1 MSNYN
6 KLPGQP
12 ISRAKMNVLK
22 DTAILSMKDFNQI
35 KLDSQYTPVLSSQLN
50 LQNSSVLDS
59 DGIKNQRALALKQKL
74 IDYDK
79 KNPRASLLEFEG
91 EEAKKIL
98 AEQNKVSKD
107 DDAVKI
113 MDKMVLYAK
122 IATIRDRQL
131 DERKVMEDIYKQKE
145 NRLEV
150 MMELE
155 RLKEIQFLQ
164 DREKEL
170 KRQRMQGA
178 KIVIEQIKESDHER
192 MKKREQQERERIQM
206 LKAMEKL
213 AERMKKR
220 EQQERE
226 RIQMLKAMEKLAEE
240 DKRRQEDLRLRQK
253 NQINEAV
260 AANKIA
266 QLAKQKKILEEKEE
280 DLKILIFQREKD
292 KQEEAILAEK
302 KRIAAEKEVELQKL
316 REKQKRSSDKQGEL
330 DAIRAKRAFE
340 ENERKERQ
348 KEEEKKLEQQRIME
362 MLVMENKKQKEAKEK
377 ILAEEAKKEKEE
389 FNKRIM
395 EQMKEMEKEK
405 EIALKKKED
414 NLKNQEA
421 ILQQIAQKEELGK
434 NSYQEKMEE
443 GRKIKEKLD
452 EYKKNLEAIRRQ
464 KIAELKSLNIKDKY
478 IVPLEMYNFKTS
490 AFD

>member
-1 MSNYN
+1 
-6 KLPGQP
+6 
-12 ISRAKMNVLK
+12 MNVLK

-35 KLDSQYTPVLSSQLN
+35 RLDSQYTPMLSSHLN

-107 DDAVKI
+107 DDAVKV

-131 DERKVMEDIYKQKE
+131 DERKVMEDVYKQKE
-145 NRLEV
+145 NRMDV

-213 AERMKKR
+213 AE
-220 EQQERE
+220 
-226 RIQMLKAMEKLAEE
+226 E
-240 DKRRQEDLRLRQK
+240 DKRRQEELRLRQQ

-292 KQEEAILAEK
+292 RQEEAILAEK
-302 KRIAAEKEVELQKL
+302 KRIAAEKEIELQKL

-362 MLVMENKKQKEAKEK
+362 MLVLENKKQKEAKEK
-377 ILAEEAKKEKEE
+377 ILAEEAKREKEE

-395 EQMKEMEKEK
+395 EQMKEIEKEK
-405 EIALKKKED
+405 QIALKKKED

-421 ILQQIAQKEELGK
+421 ILKQIAEKEELGK

-490 AFD
+490 AFE

>member
-178 KIVIEQIKESDHER
+178 KIVIEQIKESDH
-192 MKKREQQERERIQM
+192 
-206 LKAMEKL
+206 
-213 AERMKKR
+213 ERMKKR

>member
-1 MSNYN
+1 
-6 KLPGQP
+6 
-12 ISRAKMNVLK
+12 MNVLK

-35 KLDSQYTPVLSSQLN
+35 RLDSQYTPMLSSHLN

-213 AERMKKR
+213 AE
-220 EQQERE
+220 
-226 RIQMLKAMEKLAEE
+226 E
-240 DKRRQEDLRLRQK
+240 DKRRQEELRLRQQ

-292 KQEEAILAEK
+292 RQEEAILAEK
-302 KRIAAEKEVELQKL
+302 KRIAAEKEIELQKL

-362 MLVMENKKQKEAKEK
+362 MLVLENKKQKEAKEK
-377 ILAEEAKKEKEE
+377 ILAEEAKREKEE

-395 EQMKEMEKEK
+395 EQMKEIEKEK
-405 EIALKKKED
+405 QIALKKKED

-421 ILQQIAQKEELGK
+421 ILKQIAEKEELGK

-490 AFD
+490 AFE

>member
-1 MSNYN
+1 
-6 KLPGQP
+6 
-12 ISRAKMNVLK
+12 MNVLK

-35 KLDSQYTPVLSSQLN
+35 RLDSQYTPMLSSHLN

-107 DDAVKI
+107 DDAVKV

-131 DERKVMEDIYKQKE
+131 DERKVMEDVYKQKE
-145 NRLEV
+145 NRMDV

-164 DREKEL
+164 EREKEL

-178 KIVIEQIKESDHER
+178 RIVIEQIKESDHER

-213 AERMKKR
+213 AE
-220 EQQERE
+220 
-226 RIQMLKAMEKLAEE
+226 E
-240 DKRRQEDLRLRQK
+240 DKRRQEELRLRQQ

-266 QLAKQKKILEEKEE
+266 QLAKQKKVLEEKEE

-292 KQEEAILAEK
+292 RQEEAILAEK
-302 KRIAAEKEVELQKL
+302 KRIAAEKEIELQKL

-362 MLVMENKKQKEAKEK
+362 MLVLENKKQKEAKEK
-377 ILAEEAKKEKEE
+377 ILAEEAKREKEE

-395 EQMKEMEKEK
+395 EQMKEIEKEK
-405 EIALKKKED
+405 QIALKKKED

-421 ILQQIAQKEELGK
+421 ILKQIAEKEELGK
-434 NSYQEKMEE
+434 NAYLEKIEE
-443 GRKIKEKLD
+443 GRKIKEKMD
-452 EYKKNLEAIRRQ
+452 EYKKNLEAFRRQ
-464 KIAELKSLNIKDKY
+464 KIAELKALNIKDKY
-478 IVPLEMYNFKTS
+478 IVPLELYNFKTQP
-490 AFD
+490 FE

>member
-1 MSNYN
+1 
-6 KLPGQP
+6 
-12 ISRAKMNVLK
+12 MNVLK

-35 KLDSQYTPVLSSQLN
+35 RLDSQYTPMLSSHLN

-107 DDAVKI
+107 DDAVKV

-122 IATIRDRQL
+122 TATIRDRQL
-131 DERKVMEDIYKQKE
+131 DERKVMEDVYKQKE
-145 NRLEV
+145 NRMDV

-164 DREKEL
+164 EREKEL

-178 KIVIEQIKESDHER
+178 RIVIEQIKESDHER

-213 AERMKKR
+213 AE
-220 EQQERE
+220 
-226 RIQMLKAMEKLAEE
+226 E
-240 DKRRQEDLRLRQK
+240 DKRRQEELRLRQQ

-292 KQEEAILAEK
+292 RQEEAILAEK
-302 KRIAAEKEVELQKL
+302 KRIAAEKEIELQKL

-362 MLVMENKKQKEAKEK
+362 MLVLENKKQKEAKEK
-377 ILAEEAKKEKEE
+377 ILAEEAKREKEE

-395 EQMKEMEKEK
+395 EQMKEIEKEK
-405 EIALKKKED
+405 QIALKKKED

-421 ILQQIAQKEELGK
+421 ILKQIAEKEELGK

-490 AFD
+490 AFE

>member
-107 DDAVKI
+107 DDAVKV

-131 DERKVMEDIYKQKE
+131 DERKVMEDVYKQKE
-145 NRLEV
+145 NRMDV

-164 DREKEL
+164 EREKEL

-178 KIVIEQIKESDHER
+178 RIVIEQIKESDHER

-213 AERMKKR
+213 AE
-220 EQQERE
+220 
-226 RIQMLKAMEKLAEE
+226 E
-240 DKRRQEDLRLRQK
+240 DKRRQEELRLRQQ

-292 KQEEAILAEK
+292 RQEEAILAEK
-302 KRIAAEKEVELQKL
+302 KRIAAEKEIELQKL

>member
-213 AERMKKR
+213 AE
-220 EQQERE
+220 
-226 RIQMLKAMEKLAEE
+226 E
-240 DKRRQEDLRLRQK
+240 DKRRQEELRLRQQ

-266 QLAKQKKILEEKEE
+266 QLAKQKKVLEEKEE

-292 KQEEAILAEK
+292 RQEEAILAEK
-302 KRIAAEKEVELQKL
+302 KRIAAEKEIELQKL

-362 MLVMENKKQKEAKEK
+362 MLVLENKKQKEAKEK
-377 ILAEEAKKEKEE
+377 ILAEEAKREKEE

-395 EQMKEMEKEK
+395 EQMKEIEKEK
-405 EIALKKKED
+405 QIALKKKED

-421 ILQQIAQKEELGK
+421 ILKQIAEKEELGK

-490 AFD
+490 AFE

>member
-1 MSNYN
+1 
-6 KLPGQP
+6 
-12 ISRAKMNVLK
+12 MNVLK

-35 KLDSQYTPVLSSQLN
+35 RLDSQYTPMLSSHLN

-107 DDAVKI
+107 DDAVKV

-131 DERKVMEDIYKQKE
+131 DERKVMEDVYKQKE
-145 NRLEV
+145 NRMDV

-164 DREKEL
+164 EREKEL

-178 KIVIEQIKESDHER
+178 RIVIEQIKESDHER

-213 AERMKKR
+213 AE
-220 EQQERE
+220 
-226 RIQMLKAMEKLAEE
+226 E
-240 DKRRQEDLRLRQK
+240 DKRRQEELRLRQQ

-266 QLAKQKKILEEKEE
+266 QLAKQKKVLEEKEE

-292 KQEEAILAEK
+292 RQEEAILAEK
-302 KRIAAEKEVELQKL
+302 KRIAAEKEIELQKL

-348 KEEEKKLEQQRIME
+348 KEEEKKLEQQRLME
-362 MLVMENKKQKEAKEK
+362 MLVLENKKQKEAKEK
-377 ILAEEAKKEKEE
+377 ILAEEAKREKEE

-395 EQMKEMEKEK
+395 EQMKEIEKEK
-405 EIALKKKED
+405 QIALKKKED

-421 ILQQIAQKEELGK
+421 ILKQIAEKEELGK

-490 AFD
+490 AFE

>member
-1 MSNYN
+1 
-6 KLPGQP
+6 
-12 ISRAKMNVLK
+12 MNVLK

-35 KLDSQYTPVLSSQLN
+35 RLDSQYTPMLSSHLN

-107 DDAVKI
+107 DDAVKV

-131 DERKVMEDIYKQKE
+131 DERKVMEDVYKQKE
-145 NRLEV
+145 NRMDV

-164 DREKEL
+164 EREKEL

-178 KIVIEQIKESDHER
+178 RIVIEQIKESDHER

-213 AERMKKR
+213 AE
-220 EQQERE
+220 
-226 RIQMLKAMEKLAEE
+226 E
-240 DKRRQEDLRLRQK
+240 DKRRQEELRLRQQ

-266 QLAKQKKILEEKEE
+266 QLAKQKKVLEEKEE

-292 KQEEAILAEK
+292 RQEEAILAEK
-302 KRIAAEKEVELQKL
+302 KRIAAEKEIELQKL

-362 MLVMENKKQKEAKEK
+362 MLVLENKKQKEAKEK
-377 ILAEEAKKEKEE
+377 ILAEEAQREKEE

-395 EQMKEMEKEK
+395 EQMKEIEKEK
-405 EIALKKKED
+405 QLALKKKED

-421 ILQQIAQKEELGK
+421 ILKQIAEKEELGK

-490 AFD
+490 AFE

>member
-1 MSNYN
+1 
-6 KLPGQP
+6 
-12 ISRAKMNVLK
+12 MNVLK

-35 KLDSQYTPVLSSQLN
+35 RLDSQYTPMLSSHLN

-91 EEAKKIL
+91 KEAKKIL

-107 DDAVKI
+107 DDAVKV

-131 DERKVMEDIYKQKE
+131 DERKVMEDVYKQKE
-145 NRLEV
+145 NRMDV

-164 DREKEL
+164 EREKEL

-178 KIVIEQIKESDHER
+178 RIVIEQIKESDHER

-213 AERMKKR
+213 AE
-220 EQQERE
+220 
-226 RIQMLKAMEKLAEE
+226 E
-240 DKRRQEDLRLRQK
+240 DKRRQEELRLRQQ

-292 KQEEAILAEK
+292 RQEEAILAEK
-302 KRIAAEKEVELQKL
+302 KRIAAEKEIELQKL

>member
-1 MSNYN
+1 
-6 KLPGQP
+6 
-12 ISRAKMNVLK
+12 MNVLK

-35 KLDSQYTPVLSSQLN
+35 RLDSQYTPMLSSHLN

-107 DDAVKI
+107 DDAVKV

-131 DERKVMEDIYKQKE
+131 DERKVMEDVYKQKE
-145 NRLEV
+145 NRMDV

-164 DREKEL
+164 EREKEL

-178 KIVIEQIKESDHER
+178 RIVIEQIKESDHER
-192 MKKREQQERERIQM
+192 MKKRE
-206 LKAMEKL
+206 K
-213 AERMKKR
+213 
-220 EQQERE
+220 QERE

-240 DKRRQEDLRLRQK
+240 DKRRQEELRLRQQ

-292 KQEEAILAEK
+292 RQEEAILAEK

-362 MLVMENKKQKEAKEK
+362 MLVLENKKQKEAKEK
-377 ILAEEAKKEKEE
+377 ILAEEAKREKEE

-395 EQMKEMEKEK
+395 EQMKEIEKEK
-405 EIALKKKED
+405 QIALKKKED

-421 ILQQIAQKEELGK
+421 ILKQIAEKEELGK

-490 AFD
+490 AFE

>member
-1 MSNYN
+1 
-6 KLPGQP
+6 
-12 ISRAKMNVLK
+12 MNVLK

-35 KLDSQYTPVLSSQLN
+35 RLDSQYTPMLSSHLN

-107 DDAVKI
+107 DDAVKV

-131 DERKVMEDIYKQKE
+131 DERKVMEDVYKQKE
-145 NRLEV
+145 NRMDV

-164 DREKEL
+164 EREKEL

-178 KIVIEQIKESDHER
+178 RIVIEQIKESDHER

-213 AERMKKR
+213 AE
-220 EQQERE
+220 
-226 RIQMLKAMEKLAEE
+226 E
-240 DKRRQEDLRLRQK
+240 DKRRQEELRLRQQ

-292 KQEEAILAEK
+292 RQEEAILAEK
-302 KRIAAEKEVELQKL
+302 KRIAAEKEIELQKL

-340 ENERKERQ
+340 ENERKQ
-348 KEEEKKLEQQRIME
+348 KQIEEEKKLEQQRIME
-362 MLVMENKKQKEAKEK
+362 TLVNENKKQKEAKEK
-377 ILAEEAKKEKEE
+377 ILAEEAIREKEE
-389 FNKRIM
+389 FNKM
-395 EQMKEMEKEK
+395 VKEQLKEIEKEK
-405 EIALKKKED
+405 EIEKMKKEE
-414 NLKNQEA
+414 NMKNQEA
-421 ILQQIAQKEELGK
+421 ILKQIAEKEELGR
-434 NSYQEKMEE
+434 NAYLEKIEE
-443 GRKIKEKLD
+443 GRKIKEKMD
-452 EYKKNLEAIRRQ
+452 EYKKNLEAFRRQ
-464 KIAELKSLNIKDKY
+464 KIAELKALNIKDKY
-478 IVPLEMYNFKTS
+478 IVPLELYNFKTQP
-490 AFD
+490 FE

>member
-1 MSNYN
+1 
-6 KLPGQP
+6 
-12 ISRAKMNVLK
+12 MNVLK

-35 KLDSQYTPVLSSQLN
+35 RLDSQYTPMLSSHLN

-107 DDAVKI
+107 DDAVKV

-131 DERKVMEDIYKQKE
+131 DERKVMEDVYKQKE
-145 NRLEV
+145 NRMDV

-164 DREKEL
+164 EREKEL

-178 KIVIEQIKESDHER
+178 RIVIEQIKESDH
-192 MKKREQQERERIQM
+192 
-206 LKAMEKL
+206 
-213 AERMKKR
+213 ERMKKR

-292 KQEEAILAEK
+292 RQEEAILAEK
-302 KRIAAEKEVELQKL
+302 KRIAAEKEIELQKL

-340 ENERKERQ
+340 ENERKQ
-348 KEEEKKLEQQRIME
+348 KQIEEEKKLEQQRIME
-362 MLVMENKKQKEAKEK
+362 T
-377 ILAEEAKKEKEE
+377 
-389 FNKRIM
+389 
-395 EQMKEMEKEK
+395 
-405 EIALKKKED
+405 
-414 NLKNQEA
+414 
-421 ILQQIAQKEELGK
+421 
-434 NSYQEKMEE
+434 
-443 GRKIKEKLD
+443 
-452 EYKKNLEAIRRQ
+452 
-464 KIAELKSLNIKDKY
+464 KS
-478 IVPLEMYNFKTS
+478 F
-490 AFD
+490 

>member
-1 MSNYN
+1 
-6 KLPGQP
+6 
-12 ISRAKMNVLK
+12 MNVLK

-35 KLDSQYTPVLSSQLN
+35 RLDAQYTPMLSSHLN

-107 DDAVKI
+107 DDAVKV

-131 DERKVMEDIYKQKE
+131 DERKVMEDVYKQKE
-145 NRLEV
+145 NRMDV

-164 DREKEL
+164 EREKEL

-178 KIVIEQIKESDHER
+178 RIVVEQIKESDHER
-192 MKKREQQERERIQM
+192 MR
-206 LKAMEKL
+206 
-213 AERMKKR
+213 KR

-240 DKRRQEDLRLRQK
+240 DKRRQEELRLRQQ

-266 QLAKQKKILEEKEE
+266 QLAKQKKVLEEKEE

-292 KQEEAILAEK
+292 RQEEAILAEK
-302 KRIAAEKEVELQKL
+302 KRIAAEKEIELQKL

-348 KEEEKKLEQQRIME
+348 KEEEKKLEQQRLME
-362 MLVMENKKQKEAKEK
+362 MLVLENKKQKEAKEK
-377 ILAEEAKKEKEE
+377 ILAEEAQREKEE

-395 EQMKEMEKEK
+395 EQMKEIEKEK
-405 EIALKKKED
+405 QLALKKKED

-421 ILQQIAQKEELGK
+421 ILKQIAEKEELGK

-490 AFD
+490 AFE

>member
-1 MSNYN
+1 
-6 KLPGQP
+6 
-12 ISRAKMNVLK
+12 MNVLK

-35 KLDSQYTPVLSSQLN
+35 RLDSQYTPMLSSHLN

-107 DDAVKI
+107 DDAVKV

-131 DERKVMEDIYKQKE
+131 DERKVMEDVYKQKE
-145 NRLEV
+145 NRMDV

-164 DREKEL
+164 EREKEL

-178 KIVIEQIKESDHER
+178 RIVIEQIKESDHER

-213 AERMKKR
+213 AE
-220 EQQERE
+220 
-226 RIQMLKAMEKLAEE
+226 E
-240 DKRRQEDLRLRQK
+240 DKRRQEELRLRQQ

-292 KQEEAILAEK
+292 RQEEAILAEK
-302 KRIAAEKEVELQKL
+302 KRIAAEKEIELQKL

-362 MLVMENKKQKEAKEK
+362 MLVLENKKQKEAKEK
-377 ILAEEAKKEKEE
+377 ILAEEAKREKEE
-389 FNKRIM
+389 FNKRVM
-395 EQMKEMEKEK
+395 EKMKEIEKEK
-405 EIALKKKED
+405 QIALKKKED

-421 ILQQIAQKEELGK
+421 ILKQIAEKEELGK

-490 AFD
+490 AFE

>member
-1 MSNYN
+1 
-6 KLPGQP
+6 
-12 ISRAKMNVLK
+12 MNVLK

-35 KLDSQYTPVLSSQLN
+35 RLDSQYTPMLSSHLN

-107 DDAVKI
+107 DDAVKV

-131 DERKVMEDIYKQKE
+131 DERKVMEDVYKQKE
-145 NRLEV
+145 NRMDV

-164 DREKEL
+164 EREKEL

-178 KIVIEQIKESDHER
+178 RIVIEQIKESDH
-192 MKKREQQERERIQM
+192 
-206 LKAMEKL
+206 
-213 AERMKKR
+213 ERMKKR

-292 KQEEAILAEK
+292 RQEEAILAEK
-302 KRIAAEKEVELQKL
+302 KRIAAEKEIELQKL

-362 MLVMENKKQKEAKEK
+362 MLVLENKKQKEAKEK
-377 ILAEEAKKEKEE
+377 ILAEEAKREKEE

-395 EQMKEMEKEK
+395 EQMKEIEKEK
-405 EIALKKKED
+405 QIALKKKED

-421 ILQQIAQKEELGK
+421 ILKQIAEKEELGK

-490 AFD
+490 AFE

>member
-213 AERMKKR
+213 AE
-220 EQQERE
+220 
-226 RIQMLKAMEKLAEE
+226 E

-266 QLAKQKKILEEKEE
+266 QLDKQKKILEEKEE

-421 ILQQIAQKEELGK
+421 ILQQIAKKEELGK

>member
-1 MSNYN
+1 
-6 KLPGQP
+6 
-12 ISRAKMNVLK
+12 MNVLK

-35 KLDSQYTPVLSSQLN
+35 RLDSQYTPMLSSHLN

-107 DDAVKI
+107 DDAVKV

-131 DERKVMEDIYKQKE
+131 DERKVMEDVYKQKE
-145 NRLEV
+145 NRMDV

-164 DREKEL
+164 EREKEL

-178 KIVIEQIKESDHER
+178 RIVIEQIKESDHER

-213 AERMKKR
+213 AE
-220 EQQERE
+220 
-226 RIQMLKAMEKLAEE
+226 E
-240 DKRRQEDLRLRQK
+240 DKRRQEELRLRQQ

-266 QLAKQKKILEEKEE
+266 QLAKQKKVLEEKEE

-292 KQEEAILAEK
+292 RQEEAILAEK
-302 KRIAAEKEVELQKL
+302 KRIAAEKEIELQKL

-362 MLVMENKKQKEAKEK
+362 MLVLENKKQKEAKEK
-377 ILAEEAKKEKEE
+377 ILAEEAKREKEE

-395 EQMKEMEKEK
+395 EQMKEIEKEK
-405 EIALKKKED
+405 QIALKKKED

-421 ILQQIAQKEELGK
+421 ILKQIAEKEELGK

-490 AFD
+490 AFE

>member
-213 AERMKKR
+213 AE
-220 EQQERE
+220 
-226 RIQMLKAMEKLAEE
+226 E
-240 DKRRQEDLRLRQK
+240 DKRRQEELRLRQQ

-266 QLAKQKKILEEKEE
+266 QLAKQKKVLEEKEE

-292 KQEEAILAEK
+292 RQEEAILAEK
-302 KRIAAEKEVELQKL
+302 KRIAAETEIELQKL

-362 MLVMENKKQKEAKEK
+362 MLVLENKKQKEAKEK
-377 ILAEEAKKEKEE
+377 ILAEEAKREKEE

-395 EQMKEMEKEK
+395 EQMKEIEKEK
-405 EIALKKKED
+405 QIALKKKED

-421 ILQQIAQKEELGK
+421 ILKQIAEKEELGK

-490 AFD
+490 AFE

>member
-1 MSNYN
+1 
-6 KLPGQP
+6 
-12 ISRAKMNVLK
+12 MNVLK

-35 KLDSQYTPVLSSQLN
+35 RLDSQYTPMLSSHLN
-50 LQNSSVLDS
+50 LQNSSILDS

-107 DDAVKI
+107 DDAVKV

-178 KIVIEQIKESDHER
+178 RIVIEQIKESDH
-192 MKKREQQERERIQM
+192 
-206 LKAMEKL
+206 
-213 AERMKKR
+213 ERMKKR

-292 KQEEAILAEK
+292 RQEEAILAEK
-302 KRIAAEKEVELQKL
+302 KRIAAEKEIELQKL

>member
-1 MSNYN
+1 
-6 KLPGQP
+6 
-12 ISRAKMNVLK
+12 MNVLK

-35 KLDSQYTPVLSSQLN
+35 RLDAQYTPMLSSHLN

-107 DDAVKI
+107 DDAVKV

-131 DERKVMEDIYKQKE
+131 DERKVMEDVYKQKE
-145 NRLEV
+145 NRMDV

-164 DREKEL
+164 EREKEL

-178 KIVIEQIKESDHER
+178 RIVVEQIKESDHER
-192 MKKREQQERERIQM
+192 MR
-206 LKAMEKL
+206 
-213 AERMKKR
+213 KR

-240 DKRRQEDLRLRQK
+240 DKRREEELRLRQQ

-266 QLAKQKKILEEKEE
+266 QLAKQKKVLEEKEE

-292 KQEEAILAEK
+292 RQEEAILAEK
-302 KRIAAEKEVELQKL
+302 KRIAAEKEIELQKL

-348 KEEEKKLEQQRIME
+348 KEEEKKLEQQRLME
-362 MLVMENKKQKEAKEK
+362 MLVLENKKQKEAKEK
-377 ILAEEAKKEKEE
+377 ILAEEAQREKEE

-395 EQMKEMEKEK
+395 EQMKEIEKEK
-405 EIALKKKED
+405 QLALKKKED

-421 ILQQIAQKEELGK
+421 ILKQIAEKEELGK

-490 AFD
+490 AFE

>member
-1 MSNYN
+1 
-6 KLPGQP
+6 
-12 ISRAKMNVLK
+12 MNVLK

-35 KLDSQYTPVLSSQLN
+35 RLDSQYTPMLSSHLN

-107 DDAVKI
+107 DDAVKV

-131 DERKVMEDIYKQKE
+131 DERKVMEDVYKQKE

-178 KIVIEQIKESDHER
+178 RIVIEQIKESDHER

-213 AERMKKR
+213 AE
-220 EQQERE
+220 
-226 RIQMLKAMEKLAEE
+226 E
-240 DKRRQEDLRLRQK
+240 DKRRQEELRLRQQ

-266 QLAKQKKILEEKEE
+266 QLAKQKKVLEEKEE

-302 KRIAAEKEVELQKL
+302 KRIAAEKEIELQKL

>member
-1 MSNYN
+1 
-6 KLPGQP
+6 
-12 ISRAKMNVLK
+12 MNVLK

-35 KLDSQYTPVLSSQLN
+35 RLDSQYTPMLSSHLN

-107 DDAVKI
+107 DDAVKV

-131 DERKVMEDIYKQKE
+131 DERKVMEDVYKQKE
-145 NRLEV
+145 NRMDV

-164 DREKEL
+164 EREKEL

-178 KIVIEQIKESDHER
+178 RIVIEQIKESDHER

-206 LKAMEKL
+206 LK
-213 AERMKKR
+213 KK
-220 EQQERE
+220 
-226 RIQMLKAMEKLAEE
+226 KKLAEE
-240 DKRRQEDLRLRQK
+240 DKRRQEELRLRQQ

-266 QLAKQKKILEEKEE
+266 QLAKQKKVLEEKEE

-292 KQEEAILAEK
+292 RQEEAILAEK
-302 KRIAAEKEVELQKL
+302 KRIAAEKEIELQKL

-362 MLVMENKKQKEAKEK
+362 MLVLENKKQKEAKEK
-377 ILAEEAKKEKEE
+377 ILAEEAKREKEE

-395 EQMKEMEKEK
+395 EQMKEIEKEK
-405 EIALKKKED
+405 QIALKKKED

-421 ILQQIAQKEELGK
+421 ILKQIAEKEELGK
-434 NSYQEKMEE
+434 NAYLEKIEE
-443 GRKIKEKLD
+443 GRKIKEKMD
-452 EYKKNLEAIRRQ
+452 EYKKNLEAFRRQ
-464 KIAELKSLNIKDKY
+464 KIAELKALNIKDKY
-478 IVPLEMYNFKTS
+478 IVPLELYNFKTQP
-490 AFD
+490 FE

>member
-1 MSNYN
+1 
-6 KLPGQP
+6 
-12 ISRAKMNVLK
+12 MNVLK

-35 KLDSQYTPVLSSQLN
+35 RLDSQYTPMLSSHLN

-107 DDAVKI
+107 DDAVKV

-131 DERKVMEDIYKQKE
+131 DERKVMEDVYKQKE
-145 NRLEV
+145 NRMDV

-164 DREKEL
+164 EREKEL

-178 KIVIEQIKESDHER
+178 RIVIEQIKESDHER

-213 AERMKKR
+213 AE
-220 EQQERE
+220 
-226 RIQMLKAMEKLAEE
+226 E
-240 DKRRQEDLRLRQK
+240 DKRRQEELRLRQQ

-292 KQEEAILAEK
+292 RQEEAILAEK
-302 KRIAAEKEVELQKL
+302 KRIAAEKEIELQKL

-362 MLVMENKKQKEAKEK
+362 MLVLENKKQKEAKEK
-377 ILAEEAKKEKEE
+377 ILAEEAKREKEE

-395 EQMKEMEKEK
+395 EQMKEIEKEK
-405 EIALKKKED
+405 QIALKKKED

-421 ILQQIAQKEELGK
+421 ILKQIAEKEELGK

>member
-1 MSNYN
+1 
-6 KLPGQP
+6 
-12 ISRAKMNVLK
+12 MNVLK

-35 KLDSQYTPVLSSQLN
+35 RLDSQYTPMLSSHLN

-107 DDAVKI
+107 DDAVKV

-131 DERKVMEDIYKQKE
+131 DERKVMEDVYKQKE
-145 NRLEV
+145 NRMDV

-164 DREKEL
+164 EREKEL

-178 KIVIEQIKESDHER
+178 RIVIEQIKESDHER

-213 AERMKKR
+213 AE
-220 EQQERE
+220 
-226 RIQMLKAMEKLAEE
+226 E
-240 DKRRQEDLRLRQK
+240 DKRRQEELRLRQQ

-292 KQEEAILAEK
+292 RQEEAILAEK
-302 KRIAAEKEVELQKL
+302 KRIAAEKEIELQKL

-362 MLVMENKKQKEAKEK
+362 MLVLENKKQKEAKEK
-377 ILAEEAKKEKEE
+377 ILAEEAKREKEE

-395 EQMKEMEKEK
+395 EQMKEIEKEK
-405 EIALKKKED
+405 QIALKKKED

-421 ILQQIAQKEELGK
+421 ILKQIAEKEELGK

-490 AFD
+490 AFE

>member
-1 MSNYN
+1 
-6 KLPGQP
+6 
-12 ISRAKMNVLK
+12 MNVLK

-35 KLDSQYTPVLSSQLN
+35 RLDSQYTPMLSSHLN

-107 DDAVKI
+107 DDAVKV

-131 DERKVMEDIYKQKE
+131 DERKVMEDVYKQKE
-145 NRLEV
+145 NRMDV

-164 DREKEL
+164 EREKEL

-178 KIVIEQIKESDHER
+178 RIVIEQIKESDHER

-213 AERMKKR
+213 AE
-220 EQQERE
+220 
-226 RIQMLKAMEKLAEE
+226 E
-240 DKRRQEDLRLRQK
+240 DKRRQEELRLRQQ

-266 QLAKQKKILEEKEE
+266 QLAKQKKVLEEKEE

-362 MLVMENKKQKEAKEK
+362 MLVLENKKQKEAKEK
-377 ILAEEAKKEKEE
+377 ILAEEAKREKEE

-395 EQMKEMEKEK
+395 EQMKEIEKEK
-405 EIALKKKED
+405 QIALKKKED

-421 ILQQIAQKEELGK
+421 ILKQIAEKEELGK

-490 AFD
+490 AFE

>member
-107 DDAVKI
+107 DDAVKV

-131 DERKVMEDIYKQKE
+131 DERKVMEDVYKQKE
-145 NRLEV
+145 NRMDV

-164 DREKEL
+164 EREKEL

-178 KIVIEQIKESDHER
+178 RIVIEQIKESDH
-192 MKKREQQERERIQM
+192 
-206 LKAMEKL
+206 
-213 AERMKKR
+213 ERMKKR

>member
-213 AERMKKR
+213 AE
-220 EQQERE
+220 
-226 RIQMLKAMEKLAEE
+226 E

-377 ILAEEAKKEKEE
+377 ILAEEAEKEKEE

>member
-1 MSNYN
+1 
-6 KLPGQP
+6 
-12 ISRAKMNVLK
+12 MNVLK

-35 KLDSQYTPVLSSQLN
+35 RLDSQYTPMLSSHLN

-107 DDAVKI
+107 DDAVKV

-131 DERKVMEDIYKQKE
+131 DERKVMEDVYKQKE
-145 NRLEV
+145 NRMDV

-164 DREKEL
+164 EREKEL

-178 KIVIEQIKESDHER
+178 RIVIEQIKESDHER

-213 AERMKKR
+213 AE
-220 EQQERE
+220 
-226 RIQMLKAMEKLAEE
+226 E
-240 DKRRQEDLRLRQK
+240 DKRRQEELRLRQQ

-266 QLAKQKKILEEKEE
+266 QLAKQKKVLEEKEE

-292 KQEEAILAEK
+292 RQEEAILAEK
-302 KRIAAEKEVELQKL
+302 KRIAAEKEIELQKL

-348 KEEEKKLEQQRIME
+348 KEEEKKLEQQRLME
-362 MLVMENKKQKEAKEK
+362 MLVLENKKQKEAKEK
-377 ILAEEAKKEKEE
+377 ILAEEAQREKEE

-395 EQMKEMEKEK
+395 EQMKEIEKEK
-405 EIALKKKED
+405 QIALKKKED

-421 ILQQIAQKEELGK
+421 ILKQIAEKEELGK

-490 AFD
+490 AFE

>member
-1 MSNYN
+1 
-6 KLPGQP
+6 
-12 ISRAKMNVLK
+12 MNVLK

-35 KLDSQYTPVLSSQLN
+35 RLDAQYTPMLSSHLN

-107 DDAVKI
+107 DDAVKV

-131 DERKVMEDIYKQKE
+131 DERKVMEDVYKQKE
-145 NRLEV
+145 NRMDV

-178 KIVIEQIKESDHER
+178 RIVVEQIKESDHER
-192 MKKREQQERERIQM
+192 MR
-206 LKAMEKL
+206 
-213 AERMKKR
+213 KR

-240 DKRRQEDLRLRQK
+240 DKRREEELRLRQQ

-266 QLAKQKKILEEKEE
+266 QLAKQKKVLEEKEE

-292 KQEEAILAEK
+292 RQEEAILAEK
-302 KRIAAEKEVELQKL
+302 KRIAAEKEIELQKL

-348 KEEEKKLEQQRIME
+348 KEEEKKLEQQRLME
-362 MLVMENKKQKEAKEK
+362 MLVLENKKQKEAKEK
-377 ILAEEAKKEKEE
+377 ILAEEAQREKEE

-395 EQMKEMEKEK
+395 EQMKEIEKEK
-405 EIALKKKED
+405 QLALKKKED

-421 ILQQIAQKEELGK
+421 ILKQIAEKEELGK

-490 AFD
+490 AFE

>member
-213 AERMKKR
+213 AE
-220 EQQERE
+220 
-226 RIQMLKAMEKLAEE
+226 E
-240 DKRRQEDLRLRQK
+240 DKRRQEELRLRQQ

-302 KRIAAEKEVELQKL
+302 KRIAAEKEIELQKL

-340 ENERKERQ
+340 ENEKKERQ

>member
-1 MSNYN
+1 
-6 KLPGQP
+6 
-12 ISRAKMNVLK
+12 MNVLK

-35 KLDSQYTPVLSSQLN
+35 RLDSQYTPMLSSHLN

-107 DDAVKI
+107 DDAVKV

-131 DERKVMEDIYKQKE
+131 DERKVMEDVYKQKE
-145 NRLEV
+145 NRMDV

-164 DREKEL
+164 EREKEL

-178 KIVIEQIKESDHER
+178 RIVIEQIKESDH
-192 MKKREQQERERIQM
+192 
-206 LKAMEKL
+206 
-213 AERMKKR
+213 ERMKKR

-362 MLVMENKKQKEAKEK
+362 MLVLENKKQKEAKEK
-377 ILAEEAKKEKEE
+377 ILAEEAKREKEE
-389 FNKRIM
+389 FNKRIV
-395 EQMKEMEKEK
+395 EQMKEIEKEK
-405 EIALKKKED
+405 QIALKKKED

-421 ILQQIAQKEELGK
+421 ILKQIAEKEELGK

>member
-1 MSNYN
+1 
-6 KLPGQP
+6 
-12 ISRAKMNVLK
+12 MNVLK

-35 KLDSQYTPVLSSQLN
+35 RLDSQYTPMLSSHLN

-107 DDAVKI
+107 DDAVKV

-131 DERKVMEDIYKQKE
+131 DERKVMEDVYKQKE
-145 NRLEV
+145 NRMDV

-164 DREKEL
+164 EREKEL

-178 KIVIEQIKESDHER
+178 RIVIEQIKESDH
-192 MKKREQQERERIQM
+192 
-206 LKAMEKL
+206 
-213 AERMKKR
+213 ERMKKR

-292 KQEEAILAEK
+292 RQEEAILAEK
-302 KRIAAEKEVELQKL
+302 KRIAAEKEIELQKL

>member
-213 AERMKKR
+213 AE
-220 EQQERE
+220 
-226 RIQMLKAMEKLAEE
+226 E
-240 DKRRQEDLRLRQK
+240 DKRRQEELRLRQQ

-292 KQEEAILAEK
+292 RQEEAILAEK
-302 KRIAAEKEVELQKL
+302 KRIAAEKEIELQKL

>member
-1 MSNYN
+1 
-6 KLPGQP
+6 
-12 ISRAKMNVLK
+12 MNVLK

-35 KLDSQYTPVLSSQLN
+35 RLDSQYTPMLSSHLN

-107 DDAVKI
+107 DDAVKV

-131 DERKVMEDIYKQKE
+131 DERKVMEDVYKQKE
-145 NRLEV
+145 NRMDV

-164 DREKEL
+164 EREKEL

-178 KIVIEQIKESDHER
+178 RIVIEQIKESDH
-192 MKKREQQERERIQM
+192 
-206 LKAMEKL
+206 
-213 AERMKKR
+213 ERMKKR

>member
-1 MSNYN
+1 
-6 KLPGQP
+6 
-12 ISRAKMNVLK
+12 MNVLK

-35 KLDSQYTPVLSSQLN
+35 RLDAQYTPMLSSHLN

-107 DDAVKI
+107 DDAVKV

-131 DERKVMEDIYKQKE
+131 DERKVMEDVYKQKE
-145 NRLEV
+145 NRMDV

-178 KIVIEQIKESDHER
+178 RIVVEQIKESDHER
-192 MKKREQQERERIQM
+192 MR
-206 LKAMEKL
+206 
-213 AERMKKR
+213 KR

-240 DKRRQEDLRLRQK
+240 DKRRQEELRLRQQ

-266 QLAKQKKILEEKEE
+266 QLAKQKKVLEEKEE

-292 KQEEAILAEK
+292 RQEEAILAEK
-302 KRIAAEKEVELQKL
+302 KRIAAEKEIELQKL

-348 KEEEKKLEQQRIME
+348 KEEEKKLEQQRLME
-362 MLVMENKKQKEAKEK
+362 MLVLENKKQKEAKEK
-377 ILAEEAKKEKEE
+377 ILAEEAQREKEE

-395 EQMKEMEKEK
+395 EQMKEIEKEK
-405 EIALKKKED
+405 QLALKKKED

-421 ILQQIAQKEELGK
+421 ILKQIAEKEELGK

-490 AFD
+490 AFE